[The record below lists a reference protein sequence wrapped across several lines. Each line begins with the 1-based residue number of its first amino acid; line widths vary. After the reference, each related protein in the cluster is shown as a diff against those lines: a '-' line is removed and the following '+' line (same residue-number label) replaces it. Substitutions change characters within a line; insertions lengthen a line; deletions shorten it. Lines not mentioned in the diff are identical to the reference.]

1 MRAEREVYLMIHE
14 YPYTDFHEMNLDWI
28 IREMK
33 KLVDDWA
40 SFATDVT
47 ASAHESA
54 QPEVTVTGDLKTGID
69 FDFGLVKGPEGP
81 EGPEG
86 PQGKGLDVLGVYAT
100 LSDLQTAHPTGSP
113 GDVYLVGS
121 GGSYTMY
128 VWSEDDSDWA
138 DGGPI
143 TSPSPA
149 VTNPLMDGIADA
161 GTDANYSRADHVH
174 PKDSSKQ
181 DVLVSGTNIKTIN
194 SNDILGSGNIT
205 VQDVLVSGTNI
216 KTINSNDLLG
226 AGDISVQPTLVSGT
240 NIKTINNES
249 LLGNGDLPVQ
259 PVLVSGSNIRTI
271 NSQTLLGNTD
281 IALQVPLVSGTN
293 IKTIN
298 GNDLLGSGDLTI
310 LPAGLTVTQ
319 LWTNELYPDTVTFS
333 AQTINIDFTGYELIL
348 VEYINVTDVALT
360 DRRFMTAL
368 FRNVNE
374 KHHLIGEYGGKLSL
388 RSIISLTSSSIE
400 FSAGTWYNTYGGAT
414 PSANACVPYTIYG
427 IK

>member
-1 MRAEREVYLMIHE
+1 MAIHE

-100 LSDLQTAHPTGSP
+100 LGDLQTAHPVGSP

-128 VWSEDDSDWA
+128 VWSEDDADWV

-143 TSPSPA
+143 TSPAPA
-149 VTNPLMDGIADA
+149 IANPLMDGTAA
-161 GTDANYSRADHVH
+161 VGTSQNYAREDHVH
-174 PKDSSKQ
+174 PSDTSKQ
-181 DVLVSGTNIKTIN
+181 DALVSGTNIKTINTESLLGSGDVTVQETLVSGTNIKTINSESLLGSGDVTVQETLVSGTNIKTINSESLLGSTDIAVQVPLVSGTNIKTINSESLLGSTDIAVQVPLVSGTNIKTIN
-194 SNDILGSGNIT
+194 SNDILGSGNIAISS
-205 VQDVLVSGTNI
+205 QLNI
-216 KTINSNDLLG
+216 DL
-226 AGDISVQPTLVSGT
+226 
-240 NIKTINNES
+240 
-249 LLGNGDLPVQ
+249 
-259 PVLVSGSNIRTI
+259 
-271 NSQTLLGNTD
+271 
-281 IALQVPLVSGTN
+281 
-293 IKTIN
+293 
-298 GNDLLGSGDLTI
+298 
-310 LPAGLTVTQ
+310 
-319 LWTNELYPDTVTFS
+319 LWTNANPTASMS
-333 AQTINIDFTGYELIL
+333 AQTLTLDLSDYPIIMIEYKVSTTISVYNYALAEPNGERIHLQEMSDFNNYRRVTVNQNSIDIEGGMYTG
-348 VEYINVTDVALT
+348 
-360 DRRFMTAL
+360 
-368 FRNVNE
+368 
-374 KHHLIGEYGGKLSL
+374 
-388 RSIISLTSSSIE
+388 
-400 FSAGTWYNTYGGAT
+400 TYGSVSSDNT
-414 PSANACVPYTIYG
+414 RIIVYKIYG

>member
-1 MRAEREVYLMIHE
+1 MAIHE

-100 LSDLQTAHPTGSP
+100 LGDLQTAHPVGSP

-128 VWSEDDSDWA
+128 VWSEDDADWV

-143 TSPSPA
+143 TSPAPA
-149 VTNPLMDGIADA
+149 IANPLMDGTAA
-161 GTDANYSRADHVH
+161 VGTSQNYAREDHVH
-174 PKDSSKQ
+174 PSDTSKQ
-181 DVLVSGTNIKTIN
+181 DALVSGTNIKTINTESLLGSGDVTVQETLVSGTNIKTINSESLLGSTDIAVQVPLVSGTNIKTINSESLLGSTDIAVQVPLVSGTNIKTIN
-194 SNDILGSGNIT
+194 SNDILGSGNIAISS
-205 VQDVLVSGTNI
+205 QLNI
-216 KTINSNDLLG
+216 DL
-226 AGDISVQPTLVSGT
+226 
-240 NIKTINNES
+240 
-249 LLGNGDLPVQ
+249 
-259 PVLVSGSNIRTI
+259 
-271 NSQTLLGNTD
+271 
-281 IALQVPLVSGTN
+281 
-293 IKTIN
+293 
-298 GNDLLGSGDLTI
+298 
-310 LPAGLTVTQ
+310 
-319 LWTNELYPDTVTFS
+319 LWTNANPTASMS
-333 AQTINIDFTGYELIL
+333 AQTLTLDLSDYPIIMIEYKVSTTISVYNYALAEPNGERIHLQEMSDFNNYRRVTVNQNSIDIEGGMYTG
-348 VEYINVTDVALT
+348 
-360 DRRFMTAL
+360 
-368 FRNVNE
+368 
-374 KHHLIGEYGGKLSL
+374 
-388 RSIISLTSSSIE
+388 
-400 FSAGTWYNTYGGAT
+400 TYGSVSSDNT
-414 PSANACVPYTIYG
+414 RIIVYKIYG